1 MKVKDLIALLEQCNP
16 EHEVYGYDYDDGADL
31 RPIVLVDELTDRVDL
46 NLGHTL

>member
-16 EHEVYGYDYDDGADL
+16 NQEVYAFDDHEL

-46 NLGHTL
+46 NLGDTL